1 MFHVE
6 KDMQRMARQRKD
18 ASKLSPDTV
27 AKYKRL
33 KEQGLSTK
41 DIAARFGCSVDWVNK
56 VLRMAES

>member
-1 MFHVE
+1 
-6 KDMQRMARQRKD
+6 MARQRKD

-56 VLRMAES
+56 VLRMAETHQ